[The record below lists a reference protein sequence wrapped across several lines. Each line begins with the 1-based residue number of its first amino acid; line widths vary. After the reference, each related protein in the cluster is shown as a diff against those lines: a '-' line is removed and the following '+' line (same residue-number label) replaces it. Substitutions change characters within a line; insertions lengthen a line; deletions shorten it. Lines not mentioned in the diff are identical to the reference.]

1 MAQER
6 VKRRLAAILAADMV
20 GYSRLMEADERG
32 TIARKKA
39 HRNELIDPEIAAYD
53 GRFVKL
59 MGGGTSGTVAAA
71 GDAFPYPV
79 SGSKT
84 ISDRTTIDRI
94 RGPGR

>member
-1 MAQER
+1 MALNALR
-6 VKRRLAAILAADMV
+6 AD
-20 GYSRLMEADERG
+20 
-32 TIARKKA
+32 
-39 HRNELIDPEIAAYD
+39 LIDPKIAEHH
-53 GRFVKL
+53 GRIVKL

-71 GDAFPYPV
+71 GDPFPYPV